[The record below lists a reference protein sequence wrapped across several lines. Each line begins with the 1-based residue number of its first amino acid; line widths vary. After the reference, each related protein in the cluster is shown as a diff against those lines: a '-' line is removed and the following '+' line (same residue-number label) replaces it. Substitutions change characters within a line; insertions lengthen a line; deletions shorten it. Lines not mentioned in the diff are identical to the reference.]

1 MNSLTKSPVRAQRNS
16 EEWVNGDEFDEVP
29 IERALEICQRVREC
43 ALNTGMLEQRRAI
56 LSMILSF
63 VYIKFD
69 DAYKSLTM
77 HIMFEDT
84 CNI

>member
-1 MNSLTKSPVRAQRNS
+1 MSPDHAQRNT
-16 EEWVNGDEFDEVP
+16 EEWVNGNAFDEVH
-29 IERALEICQRVREC
+29 IERVLEICQRVREC
-43 ALNTGMLEQRRAI
+43 SLNTGMLEQRRAI

-69 DAYKSLTM
+69 NAYKSLTM
-77 HIMFEDT
+77 HIQFEDA